1 MPVQN
6 ENDRITMLITIL
18 ERGKGK
24 NLVHFL
30 NQNKISCHLEFSGV
44 GTATN
49 EMRDV
54 LGLSNNEKD
63 IIISLGTKK
72 TVNNLVSQK
81 DTALWEIG
89 RTRGLMMQLQL
100 SAVNNLMSAILI
112 RNAEGITEMENEKKM
127 KNEFDY
133 NLLLF
138 AVKQGYTDK
147 VMQTAR
153 KAGAT
158 GGTVVRSRLV
168 GAEQYEEEFGVR
180 LDPEKEIIA
189 ILAPESLKNDILDA
203 VNAEYGM
210 RSPAQ
215 TILCS
220 LPVERAFKI

>member
-1 MPVQN
+1 
-6 ENDRITMLITIL
+6 
-18 ERGKGK
+18 
-24 NLVHFL
+24 
-30 NQNKISCHLEFSGV
+30 
-44 GTATN
+44 
-49 EMRDV
+49 
-54 LGLSNNEKD
+54 
-63 IIISLGTKK
+63 
-72 TVNNLVSQK
+72 
-81 DTALWEIG
+81 
-89 RTRGLMMQLQL
+89 MMQLQL